1 MRLWT
6 LGCPLA
12 PAVPA
17 RSQTPRRSHVTER
30 PSLTVEQT
38 LDDRLGRLNEP
49 IVSNL
54 PAGHVDEQW
63 TLPLGLM
70 AELDTNRPA
79 IKFAECA
86 VE

>member
-1 MRLWT
+1 
-6 LGCPLA
+6 
-12 PAVPA
+12 
-17 RSQTPRRSHVTER
+17 VTER

-70 AELDTNRPA
+70 AELDANRPT
-79 IKFAECA
+79 IRFAECA